1 MDFVTGFLGWLFD
14 MLSGIFGGIV
24 SLFTFNP
31 LSGLGSPVNRSLLA
45 CVAFL
50 DRFFPASGFFRAV
63 ASALPWFVL
72 LVVAGIV
79 WRWVRG
85 L

>member
-1 MDFVTGFLGWLFD
+1 MDFVSGFLGWLFD
-14 MLSGIFGGIV
+14 ALSGIFGGIV

-31 LSGLGSPVNRSLLA
+31 LSGLGNPVNAALLRS
-45 CVAFL
+45 VAFV
-50 DRFFPASGFFRAV
+50 DRFIPAKAFFSAV
-63 ASALPWFVL
+63 GSALPWFVL

-79 WRWVRG
+79 WRWVKG